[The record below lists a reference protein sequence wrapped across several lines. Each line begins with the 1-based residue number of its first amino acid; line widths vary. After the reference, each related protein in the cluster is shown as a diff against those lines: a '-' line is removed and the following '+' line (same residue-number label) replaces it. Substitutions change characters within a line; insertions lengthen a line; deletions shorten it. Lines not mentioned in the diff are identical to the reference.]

1 MLKGV
6 RKELKK
12 LKLISLLLSAV
23 LLSGC
28 GMRTV
33 HELYQLPK
41 RSEENNNL
49 QSVIDSVMNGLEYCA
64 PLSGEHPQT
73 VQMADLDGDGVPEY
87 LLFAKGSTEKPLHIL
102 VFREVDNEYVLS
114 DTIQSAGAAFDV
126 VQYARVDDRPGYEL
140 IVGHQVSDQVTRSVT
155 VYSFEKGKASVLM
168 NANYTKFVT
177 CDLNADGRT
186 GLLVLRPGEAI
197 EQNGVAEVY
206 YYGNG
211 IIERSNEISM
221 SQPVDRIKRIINGYI
236 HGGSAAVYVA
246 SSVGESAIV
255 TDVFTLVQDRL
266 SNISFSNESGTGVQT
281 LRNYYVYADDIDED
295 GVVELPDLVT
305 MRLPFGASTSAMQY
319 VIRWYAMTAEGDE
332 VEKKYT
338 YHNFQG
344 GWYLV
349 LDGTWAKRLA
359 VVQQGNAYEFYIWDE
374 AFISAEKVM
383 TVYALTGDDR
393 DEEAIRYNRFVLYSA
408 DTVTYAANL
417 EVASAAYHITQDTLK
432 KSFHLIQQD
441 WKNGET

>member
-6 RKELKK
+6 RLCMKK
-12 LKLISLLLSAV
+12 LKITALLLAV
-23 LLSGC
+23 LLLSGC

-33 HELYQLPK
+33 NELYCLPK
-41 RSEENNNL
+41 RSEDYKNL
-49 QSVIDSVMNGLEYCA
+49 QSAIDAVMNGLEYCA
-64 PLSGEHPQT
+64 PLSGEHLQT

-102 VFREVDNEYVLS
+102 VFREVDDQYVLS

-140 IVGHQVSDQVTRSVT
+140 IVGHQVSDQVTRSVN
-155 VYSFEKGKASVLM
+155 VYTFENGKASTLM

-186 GLLVLRPGEAI
+186 GLLILRPGELS
-197 EQNGVAEVY
+197 EDNGIAEVY
-206 YYGNG
+206 HYANG
-211 IIERSNEISM
+211 AMERSNEVSM
-221 SQPVDRIKRIINGYI
+221 SQPVDRIKRIINGHI

-246 SSVGESAIV
+246 SAAGETAIV
-255 TDVFTLVQDRL
+255 TDIFMLIENRV
-266 SNISFSNESGTGVQT
+266 SNITFSNESGTGVQT

-295 GVVELPDLVT
+295 GVVELPDLIT
-305 MRLPFGASTSAMQY
+305 MQMPSGGESSTMQY
-319 VIRWYAMTAEGDE
+319 LIRWYAMTDQGDE
-332 VEKKYT
+332 VEKMFT

-344 GWYLV
+344 GWYMN
-349 LDGTWAKRLA
+349 LDGSWANRVA

-374 AFISAEKVM
+374 PFLTPQKTM
-383 TVYALTGDDR
+383 TVFALTGDDR
-393 DEEAIRYNRFVLYSA
+393 DEEATINNRFVLHQTDS
-408 DTVTYAANL
+408 VTYAANL
-417 EVASAAYHITQDTLK
+417 EVASAAYHITQDTLT

>member
-1 MLKGV
+1 M
-6 RKELKK
+6 KK
-12 LKLISLLLSAV
+12 LKLISVLLAAL

-73 VQMADLDGDGVPEY
+73 VQMADLDGDGVQEY

-102 VFREVDNEYVLS
+102 VFREVDGAYVLS

-155 VYSFEKGKASVLM
+155 VYSFVQGKATVLM
-168 NANYTKFVT
+168 NANYTKYVT

-186 GLLVLRPGEAI
+186 GMLVLRPGESA
-197 EQNGVAEVY
+197 EHNGVAEVY
-206 YYGNG
+206 YYANG
-211 IIERSNEISM
+211 TMERSNEVSM
-221 SQPVDRIKRIINGYI
+221 SQPVERIKRIINGYI
-236 HGGSAAVYVA
+236 HGGGAAVYVA

-255 TDVFTLVQDRL
+255 TDVFTLIQNRL

-295 GVVELPDLVT
+295 GVVELPDLII
-305 MRLPFGASTSAMQY
+305 MRLPFGASSSAMQY
-319 VIRWYAMTAEGDE
+319 VIRWYAMTPDGSE

-344 GWYLV
+344 GWYLT
-349 LDGTWAKRLA
+349 LDGAWARQLA
-359 VVQQGNAYEFYIWDE
+359 VVQQGNAYEFYIWDKT
-374 AFISAEKVM
+374 FTSAEKVM
-383 TVYALTGDDR
+383 TVFALTGDNR
-393 DEEAIRYNRFVLYSA
+393 HEEARLYNRFELYNA
-408 DTVTYAANL
+408 DSVTYAVNL

-432 KSFHLIQQD
+432 KSFHLIQLD

>member
-1 MLKGV
+1 LKGD
-6 RKELKK
+6 RIELKK
-12 LKLISLLLSAV
+12 LKLISILLAV
-23 LLSGC
+23 VLMSGC

-41 RSEENNNL
+41 RSEEYNNL
-49 QSVIDSVMNGLEYCA
+49 QSAIDSVMNGLEYCA

-102 VFREVDNEYVLS
+102 IFREVNDEYVLS
-114 DTIQSAGAAFDV
+114 ETIQSAGAAFDV

-155 VYSFEKGKASVLM
+155 VYSFESGKAAVLM

-186 GLLVLRPGEAI
+186 GLLVLRPGEAT

-206 YYGNG
+206 YYANG
-211 IIERSNEISM
+211 VMERSNEVSM

-246 SSVGESAIV
+246 SAVGESAVV
-255 TDVFTLVQDRL
+255 TDVFTLVENFL
-266 SNISFSNESGTGVQT
+266 SNISFSNETGTGVQT

-295 GVVELPDLVT
+295 GVVELPDLNT
-305 MRLPFGASTSAMQY
+305 MRIPFGASSSAVQY
-319 VIRWYAMTAEGDE
+319 VIRWYAMTAEGAE
-332 VEKKYT
+332 VDKRYT

-344 GWYLV
+344 GWYLT
-349 LDGTWAKRLA
+349 LDSAWAKRLA
-359 VVQQGNAYEFYIWDE
+359 VVQQGNMYEFYIWDD
-374 AFISAEKVM
+374 AFYSAEKIM
-383 TVYALTGDDR
+383 TVFALTGEGR
-393 DEEAIRYNRFVLYSA
+393 DEEAMRQNRFVLHNGDS
-408 DTVTYAANL
+408 VTYAANL
-417 EVASAAYHITQDTLK
+417 EVASAAYLIAQETLQ
-432 KSFHLIQQD
+432 KSFHVIHHD

>member
-1 MLKGV
+1 M
-6 RKELKK
+6 KK
-12 LKLISLLLSAV
+12 LRLMSLLLAAL

-41 RSEENNNL
+41 RSEEYNNL
-49 QSVIDSVMNGLEYCA
+49 QSAIDSVMNGLEYCA

-73 VQMADLDGDGVPEY
+73 VQMADLDGDGVQEY
-87 LLFAKGSTEKPLHIL
+87 LLFAKGTTEKPLHIL
-102 VFREVDNEYVLS
+102 IFREVNDEYVLS

-126 VQYARVDDRPGYEL
+126 VQYARVDDHPGYEL

-155 VYSFEKGKASVLM
+155 VYTFTNGKSSILM

-206 YYGNG
+206 YYSNG
-211 IIERSNEISM
+211 IMERSNEVSM

-236 HGGSAAVYVA
+236 HGGGAAVYVA
-246 SSVGESAIV
+246 SAVGESAIV
-255 TDVFTLVQDRL
+255 TDVFTLVQNLL
-266 SNISFSNESGTGVQT
+266 SNISFSNESGTSVQT

-295 GVVELPDLVT
+295 GVVELPALNT
-305 MRLPFGASTSAMQY
+305 MKLPFGASASSVQY
-319 VIRWYAMTAEGDE
+319 VIRWYAMTANGDE
-332 VEKKYT
+332 VDKKYT

-344 GWYLV
+344 GWYLT
-349 LDGTWAKRLA
+349 LDGAWANRLA
-359 VVQQGNAYEFYIWDE
+359 VIQQGNMYEFYIWNEDY
-374 AFISAEKVM
+374 SNAEKIM
-383 TVYALTGDDR
+383 TVFAFNGDSR
-393 DEEAIRYNRFVLYSA
+393 DEEAIKHNRFVLYHA

-417 EVASAAYHITQDTLK
+417 EVASAAYHITQDTLQ
-432 KSFHLIQQD
+432 KSFHLIHHD

>member
-1 MLKGV
+1 MRLLV
-6 RKELKK
+6 
-12 LKLISLLLSAV
+12 LLLAML

-41 RSEENNNL
+41 RSEEYNNL
-49 QSVIDSVMNGLEYCA
+49 QSAIDSVMNGLEYCA

-73 VQMADLDGDGVPEY
+73 VQRADLDGDGTPEY
-87 LLFAKGSTEKPLHIL
+87 LLFAKSSTEKPLHIL
-102 VFREVDNEYVLS
+102 IFCAVDNEYVLC

-155 VYSFEKGKASVLM
+155 VYSFSDRKSSVLM

-186 GLLVLRPGEAI
+186 GLLLLRPGEAV

-206 YYGNG
+206 YYTDGTM
-211 IIERSNEISM
+211 ERSNEVSM

-236 HGGSAAVYVA
+236 HGGNAAVYVA
-246 SSVGESAIV
+246 SAVGETAIV
-255 TDVFTLVQDRL
+255 TDVFTLVQNRL
-266 SNISFSNESGTGVQT
+266 CNISFSNESGTSVQT
-281 LRNYYVYADDIDED
+281 LRNYYVYADDIDDD
-295 GVVELPDLVT
+295 GVVELPALTT
-305 MRLPFGASTSAMQY
+305 MRLPSSASSSSVQY
-319 VIRWYAMTAEGDE
+319 VIRWYAMTADGDE
-332 VEKKYT
+332 VDKKYT

-344 GWYLV
+344 GWYLT
-349 LDGTWAKRLA
+349 LDSTWSDRLA
-359 VVQQGNAYEFYIWDE
+359 VVQQGNMYEFFMWDND
-374 AFISAEKVM
+374 FTHTEKIM
-383 TVYALTGDDR
+383 TVFALSGDNR
-393 DEEAIRYNRFVLYSA
+393 DEEAIKHNRFVLFNGDA
-408 DTVTYAANL
+408 VTYAANL
-417 EVASAAYHITQDTLK
+417 EVASAAYHITQETLQ
-432 KSFHLIQQD
+432 KSFHLIHHD

>member
-1 MLKGV
+1 MN
-6 RKELKK
+6 K
-12 LKLISLLLSAV
+12 LKLISLLLLAV

-33 HELYQLPK
+33 NELYRLPK
-41 RSEENNNL
+41 RSEDYNNL
-49 QSVIDSVMNGLEYCA
+49 QSAIDSVMNGLEYCA

-73 VQMADLDGDGVPEY
+73 VQMADLDGDGVSEY
-87 LLFAKGSTEKPLHIL
+87 LLFAKGSAEKPLHIL
-102 VFREVDNEYVLS
+102 VFQEIGSKYVLS

-126 VQYARVDDRPGYEL
+126 VHYARVDDRPGYEL

-155 VYSFEKGKASVLM
+155 VYSFQNGKASVLM

-186 GLLVLRPGEAI
+186 GLLVLRPGEVT

-206 YYGNG
+206 YYANG
-211 IIERSNEISM
+211 IMERSNEVSM
-221 SQPVDRIKRIINGYI
+221 SQPVEQIKRIINGYI
-236 HGGSAAVYVA
+236 HGGDSAVYVA

-255 TDVFTLVQDRL
+255 TDIFTLVQNRL

-305 MRLPFGASTSAMQY
+305 MQLPFGASSSAMQY

-338 YHNFQG
+338 YHNFQS
-344 GWYLV
+344 GWYLT
-349 LDGTWAKRLA
+349 LDGLWAKRMA
-359 VVQQGNAYEFYIWDE
+359 VIQQGNAYEFYIWNED
-374 AFISAEKVM
+374 FTNPEKVM
-383 TVYALTGDDR
+383 TVFALTGDDR
-393 DEEAIRYNRFVLYSA
+393 DEEAVRHNRFVLHNT
-408 DTVTYAANL
+408 DNIIYAANL
-417 EVASAAYHITQDTLK
+417 EVASAAYNITQDTLQ
-432 KSFHLIQQD
+432 KSFHLIHQD